1 MRVPHIVLMSSVVVW
16 LGFAV
21 ASPLAS
27 QQPGSTNTGSTKH
40 VKLDL
45 IVEDKDGKSIHDI
58 KPDDLEITYDGVVQK
73 ISYFEKVQKP
83 VLYALLVDNSMSFRQ
98 LLPTALGTARL
109 VIEKNTTNDETV
121 LVRFAASD
129 QIESMTPFTS
139 DKAAL
144 IQALEKFQLARGQ
157 SAVLDAMYLSVEG
170 VAKHKM
176 SQSKFRRAIVLISD
190 GEDRASFY
198 EFSQIASFMQEKDV
212 QVFIIGMT
220 SQLEKESGFMIP
232 NPRGKAEALLKKLA
246 EQSGGRVFFP
256 KTPNDLIQAVD
267 QISHD
272 LRSQYVVGF
281 EPVVKSGARGFQKL
295 KIRMARTSSRAK
307 LKPITRPGFL
317 GYSSR
322 AQEEKLKA
330 LL

>member
-1 MRVPHIVLMSSVVVW
+1 MRVPRIVFVLSVVVW
-16 LGFAV
+16 LGFAGTP
-21 ASPLAS
+21 PLAS
-27 QQPGSTNTGSTKH
+27 QQPGSPNTGPTKQ

-45 IVEDKDGKSIHDI
+45 IVEDKAGQAIHDI

-83 VLYALLVDNSMSFRQ
+83 VLYALLVDTSMSFRQ
-98 LLPTALGTARL
+98 LLPTALGSARL
-109 VIEKNTTNDETV
+109 LIEKNTSNDETV

-129 QIESMTPFTS
+129 QIESMTPFAS

-144 IQALEKFQLARGQ
+144 IQALEKFQLFRGQ
-157 SAVLDAMYLSVEG
+157 SAVLDAIYVSVEG

-176 SQSKFRRAIVLISD
+176 DESKFRRAIVLISD

-220 SQLEKESGFMIP
+220 SQLENQDFMRP
-232 NPRGKAEALLKKLA
+232 GARGRAEALLKKVA

-256 KTPNDLIQAVD
+256 KTPDDLIQAVD
-267 QISHD
+267 QISYD

-281 EPVVKSGARGFQKL
+281 EPIAKSGARGFQKL
-295 KIRMARTSSRAK
+295 KVRMARTSARAK
-307 LKPITRPGFL
+307 LKPITRPGFWVTPPEP
-317 GYSSR
+317 R
-322 AQEEKLKA
+322 KKN
-330 LL
+330 

>member
-21 ASPLAS
+21 ALPLAS
-27 QQPGSTNTGSTKH
+27 QQRASPNTGSTKH

-58 KPDDLEITYDGVVQK
+58 KPEDLEITYDGVIQK

-83 VLYALLVDNSMSFRQ
+83 VLYALLVDNSMSFRP

-109 VIEKNTTNDETV
+109 LIDKNTSNDETV
-121 LVRFAASD
+121 LVRFAAAD

-144 IQALEKFQLARGQ
+144 IQALEKFQLFRGQ
-157 SAVLDAMYLSVEG
+157 SAVLDAIYLSVEG

-176 SQSKFRRAIVLISD
+176 NESSFRRAIVLISD
-190 GEDRASFY
+190 GEDRASFFD
-198 EFSQIASFMQEKDV
+198 FSEIASLMQEKDV

-220 SQLEKESGFMIP
+220 SQLEDPGFMRP
-232 NPRGKAEALLKKLA
+232 GARGKAEALLKKVA

-267 QISHD
+267 QISYD

-281 EPVVKSGARGFQKL
+281 EPVVKPGARGFQKL
-295 KIRMARTSSRAK
+295 KVRMARTSARAK
-307 LKPITRPGFL
+307 LKPITRPGFWATPPEP
-317 GYSSR
+317 R
-322 AQEEKLKA
+322 KKN
-330 LL
+330 